1 MKGGTDVEKAK
12 TFVIF
17 VLTLTIFASY
27 FMIYHLWMDNR
38 KLQNKVNDLEST
50 IRVHE
55 IIKQTGKNGG

>member
-1 MKGGTDVEKAK
+1 MEKAK

-17 VLTLTIFASY
+17 VLTLTIFVAY

-38 KLQNKVNDLEST
+38 VLKNKVNDLEST

-55 IIKQTGKNGG
+55 IIKQTGRNGG